1 MGRQQDRPVRI
12 FSASERDEPEFPL
25 LYTNRYMISDGHQRS
40 MADVSEVNAG
50 GLETGF
56 SSVKKQI
63 LLTLKRRGA
72 VSLSDMSAE
81 LRISKMATL
90 KHLNVLEAKGLV
102 ERSFRAGGR
111 GRPRAFFN
119 LSKNSA
125 TLFPEAYTH
134 MTLCALNFI
143 VEKLGREAVVRLLKQ
158 RAQEGLAANRNPL
171 PEGGLTD
178 RVGELVKIRD
188 EGVYLAEL
196 GHARKNVVEMLE
208 HNCPIMAVA
217 ETYPEACGV
226 EREMFQSLIRA
237 DVETSHQGVAGGPV
251 CRFLIRA
258 RGESNA

>member
-1 MGRQQDRPVRI
+1 
-12 FSASERDEPEFPL
+12 
-25 LYTNRYMISDGHQRS
+25 
-40 MADVSEVNAG
+40 MAQIHEVDPG

-56 SSVKKQI
+56 SSAKRQI
-63 LLTLKRRGA
+63 LLTLKRRGT
-72 VSLSDMSAE
+72 VSLTDMAGE

-90 KHLNVLEAKGLV
+90 KHLNGLEAKGLV
-102 ERSFRAGGR
+102 ERSFKGGGR

-143 VEKLGREAVVRLLKQ
+143 EEKMGREAVVRLLKQ
-158 RAQEGLAANRNPL
+158 RAQEVLDANRNRIPD
-171 PEGGLTD
+171 GGLSD

-188 EGVYLAEL
+188 EGGYMAEV

-217 ETYPEACGV
+217 ESYPEACGV
-226 EREMFQSLIRA
+226 EREMFQNLIRA
-237 DVETSHQGVAGGPV
+237 DIETSHRVVAGDPV
-251 CRFLIRA
+251 CRFLIRS
-258 RGESNA
+258 RGNSQA

>member
-1 MGRQQDRPVRI
+1 
-12 FSASERDEPEFPL
+12 
-25 LYTNRYMISDGHQRS
+25 MISEGHLES
-40 MADVSEVNAG
+40 MATVNEVDAG
-50 GLETGF
+50 GLEAGF

-90 KHLNVLEAKGLV
+90 KHMNGLEAKGLV
-102 ERSFRAGGR
+102 ERSFKAGGR

-125 TLFPEAYTH
+125 SLFPEAYTH
-134 MTLCALNFI
+134 MTLSALNFI
-143 VEKLGREAVVRLLKQ
+143 EEKLGRDAVVRLLKQ
-158 RAQEGLAANRNPL
+158 RAQEVLDANRNRIPD
-171 PEGGLTD
+171 GGLTD

-188 EGVYLAEL
+188 EGGYMAEV

-217 ETYPEACGV
+217 ESYPEARGV
-226 EREMFQSLIRA
+226 EREMFQNLIRA
-237 DVETSHQGVAGGPV
+237 EVETSHRVVAGDPV
-251 CRFLIRA
+251 CRFLIR
-258 RGESNA
+258 RRSLPGD